1 MRAARQV
8 SPNQFNFAGARQSR
22 GAPERAGAT
31 IWRGDRERHER
42 LEPQER
48 PERLVSIGGAT
59 RVPTAPTPDSREPAP
74 NRTKTLISPSP
85 ALPNRQSSSSGAA
98 LIAPLRALGVS
109 IGQSASARMNVLYAD
124 GGGEER
130 RRTGGGSSSGSLERD
145 GRAASTIHPTTTTTT
160 RRALEQEVAGVRI
173 AHCSWCLA
181 ECAHAQVS
189 EGFLLFR
196 AAYRCGAC
204 ARRTLPCRAPG
215 CDSHARGAGS
225 TAPRDDD
232 LCLVHRAIIPAWP
245 CGVDAGYDAWTRDR
259 LAPKARC
266 SWCLDVRR
274 HALEHVDSFA
284 PAATA
289 VSATAVSPA
298 ASSSSRTGRSSRW
311 SSESFSCGGC
321 ARRTVRC
328 ETCERSLAEGAAG
341 ARENYAF
348 AKAGDDR
355 CARCLGVVYD
365 WNAPA
370 DVNAQLTK
378 TEPAWCGW
386 CGERCAHLV
395 RDKARAKCQC
405 LVCGGGTAPCERCP
419 GSMRTRERPVVVS
432 SVASSVTRRGS
443 LTRST
448 SVGTCLRCEVI
459 RATPS
464 DEEASAVW
472 ETVRTR
478 RAAADAAAV
487 RVRDVLARKTRWSK
501 AAHDAGAWRPFAL
514 LATLPPRERVRIA
527 SRLGIRL
534 CRERGYLDPHA
545 EAWRVLA
552 TPGKGILARADAAG
566 GGGGGGGGGGALGG
580 LGRRVSASRGA
591 EDDDDASAERTIG
604 SVLRRVGRD
613 ISRAAGVSAGV
624 PGRRRANW
632 LEALA
637 SVLVAGA
644 ETGRCPALDP
654 REAASLPVVASGRK
668 GAARILR
675 TPRALVVAR
684 YEECVLG
691 MVAGAQRAR
700 LSPVQRLAIDSLKSH
715 PMRVVL
721 ETRLKRSGA
730 DYRRMADAAV
740 LAAFAASPWASVTEG
755 NGVDG
760 GMGDET
766 NEPRWSLSDCA
777 ESIAADVY
785 GCLLDGRAPTGPAGT
800 SRSAG
805 GGSGRLRTTP
815 DGSGRLRTHDP
826 DGDLGDEIWSGVA
839 PSLLASL
846 ACQTVA
852 VTAGPTGAAL
862 GAAAALGVTGAKLPG
877 ASFEDVTDFFAGVRA
892 PSRVPDGAAGLF
904 EPCAVVLVHGA
915 LLASRGVHVDDY
927 HPGREERARDG
938 RWGGVDP
945 SSERRGRRGERLRGR
960 APSSGDE
967 PRRYA
972 ESDSFSDSPVGVI
985 GGLGGSSRVSDGG
998 SDRGRVGAWADE
1010 QARAPPGP
1018 RSALSGSE
1026 MTVEEEEEEEE
1037 ERVAEEEE
1045 REEPV
1050 EPPSPVPRHFSRV
1063 GPFARVFGEEREEAE
1078 EEAAAAEAEEAE
1090 AEAAEALPTS
1100 TRPGEEKGAGA
1111 GARSRT
1117 TQPATSTAFPEPPRA
1132 TLTGNASRF
1141 ESARA
1146 NAEIDDWLEDEI

>member
-1 MRAARQV
+1 
-8 SPNQFNFAGARQSR
+8 
-22 GAPERAGAT
+22 
-31 IWRGDRERHER
+31 
-42 LEPQER
+42 
-48 PERLVSIGGAT
+48 
-59 RVPTAPTPDSREPAP
+59 
-74 NRTKTLISPSP
+74 
-85 ALPNRQSSSSGAA
+85 
-98 LIAPLRALGVS
+98 
-109 IGQSASARMNVLYAD
+109 MNVLYAD

-130 RRTGGGSSSGSLERD
+130 RRTGGGSTSESLERD
-145 GRAASTIHPTTTTTT
+145 GRAASTIHATTTTTT
-160 RRALEQEVAGVRI
+160 RRALEQDVAGVRI

-204 ARRTLPCRAPG
+204 ARRTVPCRAPG
-215 CDSHARGAGS
+215 CDAHARGANGS

-245 CGVDAGYDAWTRDR
+245 GLGGSDAGYDAWTKDR

-266 SWCLDVRR
+266 SWCLDVCR

-284 PAATA
+284 PA
-289 VSATAVSPA
+289 VSSTSPA
-298 ASSSSRTGRSSRW
+298 SASSSSNGRSIVGA
-311 SSESFSCGGC
+311 ESFSCGGC

-328 ETCERSLAEGAAG
+328 ETCERSIADGDAG
-341 ARENYAF
+341 AEENYAF
-348 AKAGDDR
+348 AKAGDAR

-365 WNAPA
+365 WNAPR
-370 DVNAQLTK
+370 DVNAALTR

-386 CGERCAHLV
+386 CGELCAHLV

-419 GSMRTRERPVVVS
+419 GSMRTRERPVVSRNVS
-432 SVASSVTRRGS
+432 SRVRGS
-443 LTRST
+443 ASRPST
-448 SVGTCLRCEVI
+448 TGTCLRCEVMH
-459 RATPS
+459 ATPS
-464 DEEASAVW
+464 DDEARAVW
-472 ETVRTR
+472 DTVVAR
-478 RAAADAAAV
+478 RAAADAASV
-487 RVRDVLARKTRWSK
+487 RVRDVLARKTRWSR

-527 SRLGIRL
+527 ARLGIRL

-552 TPGKGILARADAAG
+552 TRGKGILARADAG
-566 GGGGGGGGGGALGG
+566 GGGGGGGGGGALEGF
-580 LGRRVSASRGA
+580 GRRVSAEGRA
-591 EDDDDASAERTIG
+591 VDDDDAASAERTIG
-604 SVLRRVGRD
+604 SVLRRIGRD
-613 ISRAAGVSAGV
+613 ISRAAGVVPAGVV

-654 REAASLPVVASGRK
+654 REAASLPVVTTGRK

-700 LSPVQRLAIDSLKSH
+700 LSPVQRLAIDSLAAH
-715 PMRVVL
+715 PTRVVL

-730 DYRRMADAAV
+730 DYRRIADAAV
-740 LAAFAASPWASVTEG
+740 LAAFAASPWA
-755 NGVDG
+755 NAPG
-760 GMGDET
+760 GFGDED
-766 NEPRWSLSDCA
+766 EPGRSLSDRA

-785 GCLLDGRAPTGPAGT
+785 GCLLDGRAPTGP
-800 SRSAG
+800 
-805 GGSGRLRTTP
+805 GRLGASARGGWPAGNGLETIQKR
-815 DGSGRLRTHDP
+815 SGNVDVV
-826 DGDLGDEIWSGVA
+826 DEVWSGVA

-852 VTAGPTGAAL
+852 VTGGPTGVAL
-862 GAAAALGVTGAKLPG
+862 GTAAALGVAGAKPLPG

-892 PSRVPDGAAGLF
+892 PSRVPEGAAGLF
-904 EPCAVVLVHGA
+904 EPIAVLLVHGA

-927 HPGREERARDG
+927 HPGREERERAGAR
-938 RWGGVDP
+938 GGGGDP
-945 SSERRGRRGERLRGR
+945 FAERRGRRGERPRGGSR
-960 APSSGDE
+960 ASSSGE
-967 PRRYA
+967 KPPRYA
-972 ESDSFSDSPVGVI
+972 ESGDSLMSDSPVGVI

-1026 MTVEEEEEEEE
+1026 MTFEEETEEEE
-1037 ERVAEEEE
+1037 ERVAEEE

-1063 GPFARVFGEEREEAE
+1063 GPFARVFGEDR
-1078 EEAAAAEAEEAE
+1078 AAAAE
-1090 AEAAEALPTS
+1090 AEALPTS
-1100 TRPGEEKGAGA
+1100 TRPGEEEGAGA
-1111 GARSRT
+1111 PRARSTGSRATGPAAST
-1117 TQPATSTAFPEPPRA
+1117 TFPTS

>member
-1 MRAARQV
+1 
-8 SPNQFNFAGARQSR
+8 
-22 GAPERAGAT
+22 
-31 IWRGDRERHER
+31 
-42 LEPQER
+42 
-48 PERLVSIGGAT
+48 
-59 RVPTAPTPDSREPAP
+59 
-74 NRTKTLISPSP
+74 
-85 ALPNRQSSSSGAA
+85 
-98 LIAPLRALGVS
+98 
-109 IGQSASARMNVLYAD
+109 MNVLYAD

-130 RRTGGGSSSGSLERD
+130 RRTGGGSSSASLERD
-145 GRAASTIHPTTTTTT
+145 GRAASTIHATTNTTTTTTTTTTT

-196 AAYRCGAC
+196 AAYRCGSC

-215 CDSHARGAGS
+215 CRAHARGAGS
-225 TAPRDDD
+225 ASPRDDD
-232 LCLVHRAIIPAWP
+232 LCLVHRAVIPAWP
-245 CGVDAGYDAWTRDR
+245 SGSDDAGYDAWTKDR

-266 SWCLDVRR
+266 SWCLEVRR
-274 HALEHVDSFA
+274 HALEHVDDSFNM
-284 PAATA
+284 
-289 VSATAVSPA
+289 STAVSPA
-298 ASSSSRTGRSSRW
+298 VSSTGRSSGR

-328 ETCERSLAEGAAG
+328 ETCETAVRDGAAG
-341 ARENYAF
+341 AKENYAF
-348 AKAGDDR
+348 AKAGDAR
-355 CARCLGVVYD
+355 CVRCLGVVYD
-365 WNAPA
+365 WNAPT
-370 DVNAQLTK
+370 DVNAQLTR

-386 CGERCAHLV
+386 CGELCAHLV

-419 GSMRTRERPVVVS
+419 GSMRTRERPVVS
-432 SVASSVTRRGS
+432 TTRPNGRNGRLS
-443 LTRST
+443 HPT

-464 DEEASAVW
+464 DDEARAVW
-472 ETVRTR
+472 ETVRAR
-478 RAAADAAAV
+478 RAAADAASV
-487 RVRDVLARKTRWSK
+487 KVTDVLARRTRWSK

-514 LATLPPRERVRIA
+514 LATLPPRERVRLG

-552 TPGKGILARADAAG
+552 TPGKGILARAEVVG
-566 GGGGGGGGGGALGG
+566 GGGNGGGALEG
-580 LGRRVSASRGA
+580 LGRKVSARA
-591 EDDDDASAERTIG
+591 EDDDEMTERAGRTIG
-604 SVLRRVGRD
+604 SVLRRIGRD
-613 ISRAAGVSAGV
+613 IGGAITAGVGPAVAPS
-624 PGRRRANW
+624 RRRANW

-654 REAASLPVVASGRK
+654 REAASLPVVTNGRR

-700 LSPVQRLAIDSLKSH
+700 LSPVQRLAVDSLATH
-715 PMRVVL
+715 PTRVVL

-730 DYRRMADAAV
+730 DYRRIADAAV
-740 LAAFAASPWASVTEG
+740 LAAFAASPWANANASYGGNWG
-755 NGVDG
+755 NGAYNIGGNGDG
-760 GMGDET
+760 
-766 NEPRWSLSDCA
+766 NEASTEWSLSDCA

-785 GCLLDGRAPTGPAGT
+785 GCLLDGRAPTGPRRVGA
-800 SRSAG
+800 SAG
-805 GGSGRLRTTP
+805 GGSYGTNGTNARRSATRA
-815 DGSGRLRTHDP
+815 DG
-826 DGDLGDEIWSGVA
+826 GDVVDEIWSGVA

-852 VTAGPTGAAL
+852 ARGGPTGAVL
-862 GAAAALGVTGAKLPG
+862 GAASALGVSGAKLPG
-877 ASFEDVTDFFAGVRA
+877 ASFEDATDFFANVRA
-892 PSRVPDGAAGLF
+892 PSRVPDGAPGLF
-904 EPCAVVLVHGA
+904 EPCAVLLVHGA

-927 HPGREERARDG
+927 HPGREEREGRARGG
-938 RWGGVDP
+938 RGGGDA
-945 SSERRGRRGERLRGR
+945 SASAERRRGRRGD
-960 APSSGDE
+960 ASSSRRE
-967 PRRYA
+967 KPRRYA

-985 GGLGGSSRVSDGG
+985 GGLGGSSGIVSDGG

-1026 MTVEEEEEEEE
+1026 MTVEEEEE
-1037 ERVAEEEE
+1037 RVAAEEE

-1063 GPFARVFGEEREEAE
+1063 GPFARVFGEERAAA
-1078 EEAAAAEAEEAE
+1078 AAAAEAE
-1090 AEAAEALPTS
+1090 AEALPTS
-1100 TRPGEEKGAGA
+1100 TRPGEDHGAGS
-1111 GARSRT
+1111 RSSRGT
-1117 TQPATSTAFPEPPRA
+1117 HPATTTTTVPESEPA